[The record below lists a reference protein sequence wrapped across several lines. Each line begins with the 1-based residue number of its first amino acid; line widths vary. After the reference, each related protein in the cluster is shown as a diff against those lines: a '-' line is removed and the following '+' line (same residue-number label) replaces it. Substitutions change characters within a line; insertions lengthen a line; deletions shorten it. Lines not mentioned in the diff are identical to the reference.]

1 MIKEIVVDSQFFC
14 PKDTLECGQIFRFFP
29 INEGYLVLSNDKA
42 CIVMQ
47 KKDSAVICCD
57 EADEDYFYNYFD
69 LSTDYYAIYLRAQK
83 SSYEILRKASL
94 MGKGVRI
101 LKQNSEEMLISFL
114 ISQNNNIPR
123 IKKIINTLSEKLGE
137 KKSFLGYEYYAFP
150 TATAL
155 ANADDGLLK
164 ECGLG
169 YRAPYLKGLCREIA
183 SSNLINRLI
192 SLDEDGLKK
201 ELLKINGIGEKVANC
216 ALLFGFYKTKSF
228 PVDVW
233 IEKIYRE
240 DFGGKL
246 TDRSKITA
254 FLIDEFGGDAGYFQQ
269 YLFYYKRSLEK
280 QLKS

>member
-1 MIKEIVVDSQFFC
+1 MKEITVELEFFS

-29 INEGYLVLSNDKA
+29 VNEGYLVLSNDKA

-47 KKDSAVICCD
+47 KNDTAVICCEESD
-57 EADEDYFYNYFD
+57 EEYFYNYFD
-69 LSTDYYAIYLRAQK
+69 LSTDYSAIYSRAQK
-83 SSYEILRKASL
+83 SKYEILKKASS

-101 LKQNSEEMLISFL
+101 LRQNSEEMLISFL

-123 IKKIINTLSEKLGE
+123 IKKIINTLSEKFGE
-137 KKSFLGYEYYAFP
+137 KKRFLDYEYYAFP
-150 TATAL
+150 SAKIL
-155 ANADDGLLK
+155 SNADDALLK

-169 YRAPYLKGLCREIA
+169 YRAPYLKGLCKEIA
-183 SSNLINRLI
+183 SNDLINRLTG
-192 SLDEDGLKK
+192 LNEELLKK
-201 ELLKINGIGEKVANC
+201 ELLAINGIGEKVANC

-240 DFGGKL
+240 DFGGTL
-246 TDRSKITA
+246 TDRSKITT
-254 FLIDEFGGDAGYFQQ
+254 FLIEEFAEDSGYFQQ

-280 QLKS
+280 QLKK

>member
-1 MIKEIVVDSQFFC
+1 MKEIIVELEFFS

-29 INEGYLVLSNDKA
+29 VNEGYLVLSNDKA

-47 KKDSAVICCD
+47 KNDTAVICCEESD
-57 EADEDYFYNYFD
+57 EEYFYNYFD
-69 LSTDYYAIYLRAQK
+69 LSTDYSAIYSRAQK
-83 SSYEILRKASL
+83 SKYEILKKASS

-101 LKQNSEEMLISFL
+101 LRQNSEEMLISFL

-123 IKKIINTLSEKLGE
+123 IKKIINTLSEKFGE
-137 KKSFLGYEYYAFP
+137 KKRFLDYEYYAFP
-150 TATAL
+150 SAKIL
-155 ANADDGLLK
+155 SNADDALLK

-169 YRAPYLKGLCREIA
+169 YRAPYLKGLCKEIA
-183 SSNLINRLI
+183 SNDLINRLTG
-192 SLDEDGLKK
+192 LNEELLKK
-201 ELLKINGIGEKVANC
+201 ELLAINGIGEKVANC

-240 DFGGKL
+240 DFGGTL
-246 TDRSKITA
+246 SDRSKITT
-254 FLIDEFGGDAGYFQQ
+254 FLIEEFAEDSGYFQQ

-280 QLKS
+280 QLKN

>member
-1 MIKEIVVDSQFFC
+1 MKEITVELEFFS

-29 INEGYLVLSNDKA
+29 VNEGYLVLSNDKA

-47 KKDSAVICCD
+47 KNDTAVICCEESD
-57 EADEDYFYNYFD
+57 EEYFYNYFD
-69 LSTDYYAIYLRAQK
+69 LSTDYSAIYSRAQK
-83 SSYEILRKASL
+83 SKYEILKKASS

-101 LKQNSEEMLISFL
+101 LRQNSEEMLISFL

-123 IKKIINTLSEKLGE
+123 IKKIINTLSEKFGE
-137 KKSFLGYEYYAFP
+137 KKRFLDYEYYAFP
-150 TATAL
+150 SAKIL
-155 ANADDGLLK
+155 SNADDALLK

-169 YRAPYLKGLCREIA
+169 YRAPYLKGLCKEIA
-183 SSNLINRLI
+183 SNDLINRLTG
-192 SLDEDGLKK
+192 LNEELLKK
-201 ELLKINGIGEKVANC
+201 ELLAINGIGEKVANC

-254 FLIDEFGGDAGYFQQ
+254 FLIEEFGGDAGYFQQ
-269 YLFYYKRSLEK
+269 YLFYYARENHIKVED
-280 QLKS
+280 

>member
-1 MIKEIVVDSQFFC
+1 MKEITVELEFFS

-47 KKDSAVICCD
+47 KNDSAVICCD

-69 LSTDYYAIYLRAQK
+69 LSTDYSAIYSRAQK

-155 ANADDGLLK
+155 ANSDDGLLK

-169 YRAPYLKGLCREIA
+169 YRAPYLKGLCKEIA